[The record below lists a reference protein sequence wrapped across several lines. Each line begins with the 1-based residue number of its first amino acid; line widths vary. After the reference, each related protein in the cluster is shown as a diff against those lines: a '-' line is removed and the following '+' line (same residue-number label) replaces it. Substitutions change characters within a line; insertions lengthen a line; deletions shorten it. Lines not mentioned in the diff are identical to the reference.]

1 MRVLFYSTM
10 FAAASA
16 ALSLNQLTSEI
27 MYAPSDVDQE
37 QIYAEESRKL
47 GKGTKTSGS
56 NNQKM
61 EMAMQGAEAAMNVLK
76 EPQVQECLSAAF
88 NGKVPK
94 DLSAENLNDVISTE

>member
-16 ALSLNQLTSEI
+16 AISLNQLTSEI

-37 QIYAEESRKL
+37 QIYAEESRIQ

-56 NNQKM
+56 KDQKM

-76 EPQVQECLSAAF
+76 DPQVQECLSAAF
-88 NGKVPK
+88 NGTVPE
-94 DLSAENLNDVISTE
+94 DLSEQNLDTEL

>member
-16 ALSLNQLTSEI
+16 ATSLNQLNSKV
-27 MYAPSDVDQE
+27 MYVPSDVDQE
-37 QIYAEESRKL
+37 QIYAEEL
-47 GKGTKTSGS
+47 GKLRKGTNSSGS
-56 NNQKM
+56 KDQKM

-88 NGKVPK
+88 NGTVPK
-94 DLSAENLNDVISTE
+94 DLSAENLNK